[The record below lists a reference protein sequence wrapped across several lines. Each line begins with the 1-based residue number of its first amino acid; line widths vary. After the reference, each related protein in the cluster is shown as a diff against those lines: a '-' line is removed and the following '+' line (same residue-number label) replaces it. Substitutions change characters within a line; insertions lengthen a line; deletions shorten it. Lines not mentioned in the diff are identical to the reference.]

1 VTTGPTEIPINW
13 SEGNQTRTV
22 ALNVGG
28 RYMNLSVELV
38 VGLLMLPFNT
48 HYLGA
53 SDYGLWML
61 AASIVAYFPVLDLG
75 YGGAMERFVAHYRTQ
90 RHARAINEIA
100 STLVFVFAAIGLA
113 AFGLLAVVA
122 LNLGNWFDLPADQR
136 HSGAIVMMLVGAQ
149 FALGLPFAI
158 FGAIVNGF
166 QRQYLNAAVGATVSI
181 AVAIVNVAVVFGG
194 GSLVV
199 LVGAMTA
206 ARMTGYL
213 AYRLNAY
220 RVFPML
226 RIRPS
231 LFRVDRLKEVSR
243 FSVYMLIQDLSV
255 KANYATDPVVIAAVL
270 MTGAVAVWTIA
281 QRLADVVLQLTNQLN
296 HVLFPIVV
304 DADSARRDDRL
315 QELLVQG
322 TRLSLATVLPVAGSL
337 ALLAHPV
344 VIGWTGH
351 EYEAAALIL
360 PILCMVVIVRVGTW
374 TASTVLVGAG
384 HHRLVAVSNL
394 IAAAVN
400 IGLSILLIHWFGLP
414 GVAVATLIPVVL
426 RGTTVILP
434 MACRRVGLPLLRF
447 LRSAIWPALWPAV
460 LTLGGLVLLRDTASA
475 SLWAAVLK
483 GAVVGAIYAVLFL
496 GVAVGREDRL
506 RYLGKLRMI
515 TGRPLLKAA

>member
-1 VTTGPTEIPINW
+1 
-13 SEGNQTRTV
+13 
-22 ALNVGG
+22 
-28 RYMNLSVELV
+28 
-38 VGLLMLPFNT
+38 MLPFNT

-475 SLWAAVLK
+475 SFWAAVLK